1 MFRKKGQVC
10 SSYGGSIRRS
20 KVVENNLLNFVDI
33 FSFFAGNPVQVR
45 FFVYVIIS
53 VVLVVWNFDLQE
65 ISEGS

>member
-20 KVVENNLLNFVDI
+20 KVVENNHLNFVDI

-53 VVLVVWNFDLQE
+53 VV
-65 ISEGS
+65 

>member
-33 FSFFAGNPVQVR
+33 FSFFAGNPVVR

-53 VVLVVWNFDLQE
+53 VVLVVWIFDLQE